1 MLWTWIIAVALPTI
15 VWLVALAQTSLT
27 VRRVP
32 CLENEPR
39 ALDVWPGLSIITPAC
54 NEEATIGT
62 SLGTALATEYPS
74 LQVVAIDDRSTD
86 HTGHIIQQ
94 LAEREPRLVHV
105 RVDELPPGWLGKLN
119 AMQRGVERADG
130 DWLLFADADTRYA
143 PGALR
148 RAVAYAERHGLD
160 LLTAYPELTST
171 SFGAGTVFAA
181 APVLAQLSMPMWR
194 VNVPGSDAYAGFG
207 AFILVRRAALE
218 RTPGLAW
225 IKLDVADDMGL
236 GLLIKRHGG
245 RIGVV
250 NGRRD
255 ILIEFYASLGEMVR
269 AMQKNWWAIMARFSV
284 ARAVGL
290 SVLLLWMALAPWA
303 VLLPGAPVP
312 ARVIAGVGLL
322 ALTGASVLFN
332 RWVRRPLGATLVPS
346 VGLLLCVFMLLRATV
361 IGRRIGGIA
370 WRGRLYR
377 TEELRDEQRVR
388 V

>member
-1 MLWTWIIAVALPTI
+1 MQWTWIIGVAIPTL
-15 VWLVALAQTSLT
+15 VWLVALVQTILT

-32 CLENEPR
+32 CLEHEAA
-39 ALDVWPGLSIITPAC
+39 ALGTWPTLSIITPAC
-54 NEEATIGT
+54 NEEATIGA

-105 RVDELPPGWLGKLN
+105 RVDALPPGWLGKLN
-119 AMQRGVERADG
+119 AMQRGVERATG

-148 RAVAYAERHGLD
+148 RAVGYAERHGLD

-181 APVLAQLSMPMWR
+181 APVLAQLTMPMWQ
-194 VNVPGSDAYAGFG
+194 VNVPDSDAYAGFG
-207 AFILVRRAALE
+207 AFILVRRSALE
-218 RTPGLAW
+218 QTPGLAW
-225 IKLDVADDMGL
+225 IKLDIADDMGL
-236 GLLIKRHGG
+236 GLLLKRHGH
-245 RIGVV
+245 RIGAV

-255 ILIEFYASLGEMVR
+255 ILIEFYATLGEMVR
-269 AMQKNWWAIMARFSV
+269 AMQKNWWAIIARFSV
-284 ARAVGL
+284 ARALGL
-290 SVLLLWMALAPWA
+290 SALLAWTALAPWV
-303 VLLPGAPVP
+303 VLVPGAPAS
-312 ARVIAGVGLL
+312 ARVIAGIGL
-322 ALTGASVLFN
+322 ASLTGASLLFN
-332 RWVRRPLGATLVPS
+332 RWVRRPLGPTLLPS